1 MFSVILYASNKN
13 RFETL
18 EGLLVIVFSTHFIR
32 TTVKI
37 ENDY

>member
-18 EGLLVIVFSTHFIR
+18 EGLLGIVAYFQHIL
-32 TTVKI
+32 
-37 ENDY
+37 